1 MHETGCRGVSN
12 ACRGGSVAGRLAAL
26 VLLASLLSLRGL
38 DASPAK
44 RPAALP
50 ADLDAHVTRV
60 MKTFEVPGLAL
71 AVVKDG
77 AVLVA
82 KGYGVRTLG
91 RPEPVD
97 SDTLFGIA
105 SNTKVFTATALGL
118 LVEEGKLEW
127 DAPVVRY
134 LPSFQMWDPWVTRE
148 ITVRDLL
155 VHRSGLGLGA
165 GDLLWWPPSTYSRK
179 EITRRL
185 RFLRPETSFR
195 SAYAYDNVLYVVA
208 GELIEAVSGQS
219 WEDFVTN
226 RILRPAGMT
235 ASTVNH
241 SSAAGGGN
249 VGTPHARVE
258 GTVRPV
264 KPFTGDVT
272 NPAGGINSNAAE
284 MARWLRVLL
293 SRGKTPEGSRLFSE
307 ATWTQLTSVVTPIR
321 ISEPP
326 APLAAL
332 RPQFLGYGLGLGI
345 RDYRGRR
352 VLTHTGG
359 LPGYASLVYMIPEAG
374 LGVAILTNQ
383 ESADAYNAIL
393 CHLVDHV
400 LEAPHTDWLDAFKK
414 VRAEADAKAAG
425 EAAIA
430 ASKRTTG
437 SKPHLPLASY
447 AGAYRDDWYGEIP
460 ISLEDGRL
468 VLRFSQTPSLV
479 GDLEHWQYET
489 FVVRWR
495 DRELKADAF
504 VTFTL
509 DPDGQVV
516 EARMKAI
523 SSETDFSF
531 DFHHLCLRRPAA
543 PAPPAR

>member
-1 MHETGCRGVSN
+1 MRKTGCRGISN
-12 ACRGGSVAGRLAAL
+12 ARRGGPAARGLAVSAAL
-26 VLLASLLSLRGL
+26 ACLLSLRGL
-38 DASPAK
+38 AVPPSK

-50 ADLDAHVTRV
+50 ADLDDRVARV
-60 MKTFEVPGLAL
+60 MKAFDVPGLAL

-97 SDTLFGIA
+97 SGTLFGIA
-105 SNTKVFTATALGL
+105 SNTKVFTATALAL

-179 EITRRL
+179 EVTRRL

-195 SAYAYDNVLYVVA
+195 TAYAYDNVLYVVA

-219 WEDFVTN
+219 WEEFVTR

-241 SSAAGGGN
+241 SSAAAGGN
-249 VGTPHARVE
+249 VATPHARVE
-258 GTVRPV
+258 GSVRPV
-264 KPFTGDVT
+264 KPFTSDVT
-272 NPAGGINSNAAE
+272 NPAGGINSSAEE
-284 MARWLRVLL
+284 MARWLQVLL

-307 ATWTQLTSVVTPIR
+307 ATWTELTSLVTPIR

-332 RPQFLGYGLGLGI
+332 RLQFLGYGLGLVM
-345 RDYRGRR
+345 RDYRGRK
-352 VLTHTGG
+352 VLAHDGG
-359 LPGYASLVYMIPEAG
+359 LPGYVSGVLMIPEVG
-374 LGVAILTNQ
+374 LGVAVLTNQ
-383 ESADAYNAIL
+383 ESADACNAIL
-393 CHLVDHV
+393 CHIIDHV
-400 LEAPHTDWLDAFKK
+400 LQAPRTDWLDAFKR
-414 VRAEADAKAAG
+414 VRAEANARVAG
-425 EAAIA
+425 EAAGA
-430 ASKRTTG
+430 ASKRVTG

-495 DRELKADAF
+495 DRELRADAF

-509 DPDGQVV
+509 EPDGQVV
-516 EARMKAI
+516 EARMKAV

-531 DFHHLCLRRPAA
+531 DFHHLCLRRLPA
-543 PAPPAR
+543 PAPPVP

>member
-1 MHETGCRGVSN
+1 
-12 ACRGGSVAGRLAAL
+12 
-26 VLLASLLSLRGL
+26 
-38 DASPAK
+38 
-44 RPAALP
+44 
-50 ADLDAHVTRV
+50 
-60 MKTFEVPGLAL
+60 MKAFEVPGLAL

-82 KGYGVRTLG
+82 KGYGLRTLG

-97 SDTLFGIA
+97 ADTLFGIA
-105 SNTKVFTATALGL
+105 SNTKVFTAAALGL

-148 ITVRDLL
+148 LTVRDLL

-185 RFLRPETSFR
+185 RFIRPETSFR
-195 SAYAYDNVLYVVA
+195 TAYAYDNVLYVVA

-219 WEDFVTN
+219 WEELVTR

-235 ASTVNH
+235 SSTVSH
-241 SSAAGGGN
+241 SSAAAGGN
-249 VGTPHARVE
+249 VATPHARVD
-258 GTVRPV
+258 GTVRSV

-272 NPAGGINSNAAE
+272 NPAGGISSNATE

-293 SRGKTPEGSRLFSE
+293 SQGKTPEGSRLFSE
-307 ATWTQLTSVVTPIR
+307 ATWTQLTSVVTPIP
-321 ISEPP
+321 ISAPP
-326 APLAAL
+326 APLASL
-332 RPQFLGYGLGLGI
+332 RPHFLGYGLGLVI
-345 RDYRGRR
+345 HDYRGRR
-352 VLTHTGG
+352 VLAHDGG
-359 LPGYASLVYMIPEAG
+359 LPGYASQVFMIPEAG

-383 ESADAYNAIL
+383 ESADARNAIL
-393 CHLVDHV
+393 FHLVDHV
-400 LEAPHTDWLDAFKK
+400 LQAPRTDWLEAFKR

-425 EAAIA
+425 ESASA
-430 ASKRTTG
+430 ASTRVIG
-437 SKPHLPLASY
+437 SKPHLPLGSY

-504 VTFTL
+504 VTFTV
-509 DPDGQVV
+509 DPDGQVA

-531 DFHHLCLRRPAA
+531 DFHHLSLRRVPAA
-543 PAPPAR
+543 ASTAR